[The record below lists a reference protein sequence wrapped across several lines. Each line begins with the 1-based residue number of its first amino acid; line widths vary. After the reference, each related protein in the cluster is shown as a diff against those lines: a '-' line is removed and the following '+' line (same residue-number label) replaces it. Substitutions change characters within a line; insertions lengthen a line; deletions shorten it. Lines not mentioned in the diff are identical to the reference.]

1 MPRFTLREFST
12 PTYAPYIPEAPVE
25 ERPAQKVADLLYF
38 MHTLPWFSESE
49 DEKSQKETKEKAVK
63 DMDGY
68 TPDLDA
74 QDEMAKEGE
83 TRHAENLME
92 GYYPEEAT
100 ETPPTVEEGDYD
112 PNYQAVSDFDYTT
125 ATPDE
130 IAEMQSIVG
139 TKADKK
145 WGPKST
151 AARDEWLNKQG
162 ENAKYSAALRDAMQK
177 RNDSKYRR

>member
-1 MPRFTLREFST
+1 MPRFNLREFST
-12 PTYAPYIPEAPVE
+12 PAYAPYIPEAPVE

-49 DEKSQKETKEKAVK
+49 DEDTERATEASSKME
-63 DMDGY
+63 GY
-68 TPDLDA
+68 TPDVEA
-74 QDEMAKEGE
+74 HEAMENEGAA
-83 TRHAENLME
+83 RHAENLME

-100 ETPPTVEEGDYD
+100 KTPPAIEDDDYD
-112 PNYQAVSDFDYTT
+112 PNYSSVLNFDYTK

-139 TKADKK
+139 TKADKR

-162 ENAKYSAALRDAMQK
+162 ESAKYSAALRDAMKK
-177 RNDSKYRR
+177 RNDAKYRR